1 MVGWLTL
8 LTFVCG
14 GGGPTSSRWVR
25 FSLGSLKSLAK
36 ATTRRTDVCEIVV
49 KRVSVNRGI
58 DFDFARLPSAND
70 DISSKQLIVLTIK
83 DYDVRRSDF
92 RFGRDYDLLLALDG
106 HIGDVRVTDNNVAD
120 RPRQF

>member
-1 MVGWLTL
+1 MNDVG
-8 LTFVCG
+8 VGCSRRG
-14 GGGPTSSRWVR
+14 RTSQ
-25 FSLGSLKSLAK
+25 LKVAKAFIGIAETLAK
-36 ATTRRTDVCEIVV
+36 ATTGWAAVRVVVV
-49 KRVSVNRGI
+49 KLVSIPLGI
-58 DFDFARLPSAND
+58 DFHFADAPSAND